1 MDQKR
6 THDIIADMTRQYKS
20 TEDELNQQLSRL
32 DQREEQNA
40 EIIKDLKEQYKTIAD
55 EKANRQKEKEEELA
69 QLHTYIN
76 TMNQNFSQMLKSTL
90 TKMKDRINQANRT
103 WEQENDTKMLEKFKE
118 IVDNGN
124 TNI

>member
-40 EIIKDLKEQYKTIAD
+40 EIIKDLKE
-55 EKANRQKEKEEELA
+55 
-69 QLHTYIN
+69 
-76 TMNQNFSQMLKSTL
+76 
-90 TKMKDRINQANRT
+90 
-103 WEQENDTKMLEKFKE
+103 
-118 IVDNGN
+118 
-124 TNI
+124 